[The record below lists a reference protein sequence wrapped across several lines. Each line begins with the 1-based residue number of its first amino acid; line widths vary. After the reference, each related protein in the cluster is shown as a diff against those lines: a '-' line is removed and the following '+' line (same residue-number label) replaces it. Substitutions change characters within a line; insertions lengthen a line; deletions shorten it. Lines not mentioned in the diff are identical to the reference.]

1 MSDINDDA
9 KHIQTFEKFLQVCV
23 ERVLDKNEKTN
34 DKLYVIASYIN
45 AITEFIVAEADYARL
60 RQNETDKQ
68 LMAIALHLGNNL
80 QE

>member
-1 MSDINDDA
+1 VLELPRPITAMSDINDDA
-9 KHIQTFEKFLQVCV
+9 KHIGTFQ
-23 ERVLDKNEKTN
+23 
-34 DKLYVIASYIN
+34 
-45 AITEFIVAEADYARL
+45 EFIVHEADYARL

>member
-1 MSDINDDA
+1 M
-9 KHIQTFEKFLQVCV
+9 FQVISNIVTAVFICHFASSSL
-23 ERVLDKNEKTN
+23 LDKNEKTN
-34 DKLYVIASYIN
+34 DKLYVIASSIN